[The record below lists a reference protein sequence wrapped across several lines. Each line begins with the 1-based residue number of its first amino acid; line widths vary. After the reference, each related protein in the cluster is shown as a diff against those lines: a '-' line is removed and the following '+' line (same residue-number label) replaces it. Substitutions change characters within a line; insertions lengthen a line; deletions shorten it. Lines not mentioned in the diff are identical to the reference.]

1 MAKKITV
8 EEKYKS
14 LTEVEHILLRSG
26 MWIGS
31 INMEEE
37 KAFVYSSDSG
47 KMEMHIVNYIPA
59 ALKLVDEII
68 SNSVDEYRRPTNM
81 GLTKV
86 SVTIDAKTGMISVKD
101 DGGIPIV
108 IHKDANVYL
117 PEFLFGQLRTS
128 SNYNDNE
135 SRDGIGLNGV
145 GSALTNCWSTYYEV
159 NSADGKK
166 KYHRTWSNNMKI
178 NNDLEISPADNIEHF
193 TEIKFLLDF
202 KRFNAGDINVITPD
216 FIDII
221 EKRCIDAAAANPGLH
236 VVFTYKEGKKN
247 IRKTDWHFKKFEQ
260 YIELYSDYID
270 IEDMCS
276 FTDSMK
282 SVWVFPE
289 GNINIGFVN
298 GALCSKG
305 THVKAVRAEINKA
318 VANQVKIKNKIE
330 ISPKDVDN
338 KYSVFCVF
346 RVANPSFSSQTKEE
360 LTTPVEKFSLDEKYS
375 FSIPNSF
382 IKSVL
387 RSEIVAQVIDWY
399 KQKCEVEDQKTLR
412 KLNKKAKTKLRTEKF
427 IDANSKKLEERELW
441 IFEGDSAKAGFRAAR
456 NPQTQA
462 AFMLRGVIMN
472 TLGMA
477 PTKVMANAEL
487 SDLITVLGLQW
498 GQKNDVSKLNFGK
511 IVIATDADHDGSKIA
526 GLLLVFF
533 NMFPELYE
541 AGIVHRSIS
550 PIVVATKGS
559 SVKKFFTMEEFH
571 VEHDKLAEAGYKFAY
586 WKGLGSMSADSYK
599 EMMQQPILH
608 KFKKDEITDITIN
621 SWFGKGI
628 AHERKEILKSEV

>member
-1 MAKKITV
+1 MAKKI
-8 EEKYKS
+8 EDKYKS
-14 LTEVEHILLRSG
+14 MDQIDHCLARSG
-26 MWIGS
+26 MYIGS
-31 INMEEE
+31 VKEEE
-37 KAFVYSSDSG
+37 SMTFLYSQEDG
-47 KMEMHIVNYIPA
+47 KMVFKNINYTPA
-59 ALKLVDEII
+59 LLKLIDEVI
-68 SNSVDEYRRPTNM
+68 SNSCDEYRRKDNM
-81 GLTKV
+81 GLTK
-86 SVTIDAKTGMISVKD
+86 ISVILNKNGHVEIID
-101 DGGIPIV
+101 NGGIPV
-108 IHKDANVYL
+108 AIHKVAGVYV
-117 PEFLFGQLRTS
+117 PEFIFGEFRTS
-128 SNYNDNE
+128 SNYDDTE
-135 SRDGIGLNGV
+135 SRDGIGLNGL
-145 GSALTNCWSTYYEV
+145 GAKLTGVFSSNFAIDT
-159 NSADGKK
+159 ADGKK
-166 KYHRTWSNNMKI
+166 SFHRSWSNNMRIMNDDLKI
-178 NNDLEISPADNIEHF
+178 EPAEQHF
-193 TEIKFLLDF
+193 TKISFDVDF
-202 KRFNAGDINVITPD
+202 KQFECGNEFTLD
-216 FIDII
+216 FIDVI

-236 VVFTYKEGKKN
+236 VTFTYKEGKKN
-247 IRKTDWHFKKFEQ
+247 IRKNDWYFKKFER
-260 YIELYSDYID
+260 YIELYSEYID
-270 IEDMCS
+270 MEDVCS
-276 FTDSMK
+276 FSDSMK

-305 THVKAVRAEINKA
+305 THVKSIRAEINKA

-346 RVANPSFSSQTKEE
+346 KVANPSFSSQTKEE
-360 LTTPVEKFSLDEKYS
+360 LTTPVERFSLDEKYS

-399 KQKCEVEDQKTLR
+399 KQKCEVEDQKTMR

-511 IVIATDADHDGSKIA
+511 IIIATDADHDGSKIA

-541 AGIVHRSIS
+541 AGMVHRSIS
-550 PIVVATKGS
+550 PIVVATKGNN
-559 SVKKFFTMEEFH
+559 VKKFFTMEDFH
-571 VEHDKLAEAGYKFAY
+571 ANHDKLAETGYKFAY

-599 EMMQQPILH
+599 EMMQRPILH

>member
-1 MAKKITV
+1 MTKKI
-8 EEKYKS
+8 EDKYKS
-14 LTEVEHILLRSG
+14 MDQIDHCLARSG
-26 MWIGS
+26 MYVGS
-31 INMEEE
+31 VKEEE
-37 KAFVYSSDSG
+37 SLSFIYSADDG
-47 KMEMHIVNYIPA
+47 KMVLKNINYTPA
-59 ALKLVDEII
+59 LLKIVDEVI
-68 SNSVDEYRRPTNM
+68 SNSCDEFRRKDNL
-81 GLTKV
+81 GLTKMTV
-86 SVTIDAKTGMISVKD
+86 CLTKSGHVEVIDN
-101 DGGIPIV
+101 GGIPVV
-108 IHKDANVYL
+108 IHKVAGVYV
-117 PEFLFGQLRTS
+117 PEFIFGEFRTS
-128 SNYNDNE
+128 SNYDDTE
-135 SRDGIGLNGV
+135 SREGVGLNGL
-145 GSALTNCWSTYYEV
+145 GSKLSGVFSSMFKVETS
-159 NSADGKK
+159 DGKK
-166 KYHRTWSNNMKI
+166 SYSRSWSNNMRKL
-178 NNDLEISPADNIEHF
+178 NDDLVIEPSNDHF
-193 TEIKFLLDF
+193 TKISFDVDF
-202 KRFNAGDINVITPD
+202 KQFECGNEFTPD

-221 EKRCIDAAAANPGLH
+221 EKRCIDAAAANPGLR
-236 VVFTYKEGKKN
+236 VTFIYKEGRKTV
-247 IRKTDWHFKKFEQ
+247 RKTDWHFNKFEK
-260 YIELYSDYID
+260 YIELYSNYID
-270 IEDMCS
+270 LEESCS
-276 FTDSMK
+276 FSDSMK

-289 GNINIGFVN
+289 GNINVGFVN

-305 THVKAVRAEINKA
+305 MHIKSVRTEVNKA
-318 VANQVKIKNKIE
+318 VAAHVKTKHKIE

-346 RVANPSFSSQTKEE
+346 KVANPSFSSQTKEE
-360 LTTPVEKFSLDEKYS
+360 LTTPVERFSMDPGYT
-375 FSIPNSF
+375 FSIPNNF

-387 RSEIVAQVIDWY
+387 KSEIVAQVVDWY

-427 IDANSKKLEERELW
+427 IDANSKKWEERELW

-477 PTKVMANAEL
+477 PTKIMANAEL

-498 GQKNDVSKLNFGK
+498 GQKNDVTKLNFSK

-533 NMFPELYE
+533 NMLPELFE
-541 AGIVHRSIS
+541 AGMVHRSIS

-571 VEHDKLAEAGYKFAY
+571 SEHDKLADAGYKFAY

-608 KFKKDEITDITIN
+608 KFMKDEITDMAIR

-628 AHERKEILKSEV
+628 AHARKEILKSEV